1 MTQQVKAVVFDIGET
16 LVDETRH
23 WAAVA
28 AFAGVPELTLMGVLG
43 GLIER
48 REHHRS
54 LFGYLQIESADP
66 MVFGYEIE
74 ARDLYPDVVAVI
86 RQLKTAGYLVGVTG
100 NQPRGAVDQLEQLGL
115 PVDFVGSSA
124 EWGVAKPDPA
134 FFRRIAIELN
144 LNFDE
149 VLHVGDRIDNDVLPA
164 QQMGMHAA
172 FIRRG
177 PWGYLQATWPGA
189 ADVVHRIDG
198 LAGVLRVLDRINAQ
212 AEVNP
217 PVQS

>member
-1 MTQQVKAVVFDIGET
+1 
-16 LVDETRH
+16 
-23 WAAVA
+23 
-28 AFAGVPELTLMGVLG
+28 
-43 GLIER
+43 
-48 REHHRS
+48 
-54 LFGYLQIESADP
+54 
-66 MVFGYEIE
+66 
-74 ARDLYPDVVAVI
+74 
-86 RQLKTAGYLVGVTG
+86 
-100 NQPRGAVDQLEQLGL
+100 
-115 PVDFVGSSA
+115 VDFVGSSA

-144 LNFDE
+144 LDFDE

-164 QQMGMHAA
+164 QHMGMHAA

-212 AEVNP
+212 ADVTP
-217 PVQS
+217 PV